1 MTIPDFDYIW
11 GVAEKRT
18 PDEPVVFAALL
29 RGARFAYGDAI
40 RIALIEAG
48 LDDIPKNGIFV
59 IGALGRSGAPL
70 AGIIDSLGVSK
81 QSAGQLVDTLAL
93 RGYIDRRVDPE
104 DRRRLTV
111 TLTPRGREAAEIARA
126 MIERIDA
133 ALLRKVGR
141 ERVAHTRETLL
152 ALIEFVRGKDPA

>member
-1 MTIPDFDYIW
+1 MT
-11 GVAEKRT
+11 EKRL

-29 RGARFAYGDAI
+29 RAARFAYGDAI

-59 IGALGRSGAPL
+59 LGALGRTGAPL
-70 AGIIDSLGVSK
+70 AQIIDGLGVSK

-93 RGYIDRRVDPE
+93 RGYIERKIDPD

-111 TLTPRGREAAEIARA
+111 TLTPRGREAAAISRTT
-126 MIERIDA
+126 IERIDA
-133 ALLRKVGR
+133 ALLKKVGR
-141 ERVAHTRETLL
+141 EHIAHTRATLY
-152 ALIEFVRGKDPA
+152 ALIELIRGTP

>member
-1 MTIPDFDYIW
+1 MT
-11 GVAEKRT
+11 EKRP

-29 RGARFAYGDAI
+29 RAARFAYGDAI

-59 IGALGRSGAPL
+59 LGALGRTGAPL
-70 AGIIDSLGVSK
+70 AQIIDSLGASK

-93 RGYIDRRVDPE
+93 RGYIERKIDPG

-111 TLTPRGREAAEIARA
+111 TLTPRGREAASISRA
-126 MIERIDA
+126 TIERIDA
-133 ALLRKVGR
+133 ALLKKVGR
-141 ERVAHTRETLL
+141 EHIAHTRATLH
-152 ALIEFVRGKDPA
+152 ALIELVRGKDHP

>member
-1 MTIPDFDYIW
+1 MS
-11 GVAEKRT
+11 EKRA

-29 RGARFAYGDAI
+29 RAARFAYGDAI

-59 IGALGRSGAPL
+59 LGALGRGGAPL
-70 AGIIDSLGVSK
+70 AQIIDSLGVSK
-81 QSAGQLVDTLAL
+81 QSAGQLVDMLAL
-93 RGYIDRRVDPE
+93 RGYIERKVDPE

-111 TLTPRGREAAEIARA
+111 TLTPRGREAATIARA
-126 MIERIDA
+126 TIDRIDA

-141 ERVAHTRETLL
+141 EHVAHARATLQ
-152 ALIEFVRGKDPA
+152 ALIELVRGKDRP